1 MWVVFDF
8 LVKYRGILLNDIF
21 YIGLDFINSLLGILL
36 RFCWEFVVV
45 MGDIFLYFVEELNM
59 VCSWFGF
66 WGW

>member
-8 LVKYRGILLNDIF
+8 LVKYRGILLYDIF

-45 MGDIFLYFVEELNM
+45 MGDI
-59 VCSWFGF
+59 
-66 WGW
+66 